1 MSRKD
6 SKGMFANV
14 LRPARLPLPSRP
26 SRWPRRI

>member
-14 LRPARLPLPSRP
+14 LGKLGEGAAELSL
-26 SRWPRRI
+26 IHI